1 VISIFGNHD
10 YGDYYSWPSKEAKEK
25 NLVMLEGI
33 HSQLGW
39 NLLRNKNVLIGEEGN
54 QLAIIGVD
62 NWSKRGKVSAVR

>member
-54 QLAIIGVD
+54 QLAIHRRRQLEQ
-62 NWSKRGKVSAVR
+62 RGKVSAVR